1 MDQDLSLFTCRSIY
15 VKIITS
21 KILAEVD
28 HRGLPVCRMQLD
40 QGELRAPLATCN
52 VKFILLFS

>member
-1 MDQDLSLFTCRSIY
+1 MSMITKADFSIF

-40 QGELRAPLATCN
+40 QGELRAPLATWN